1 MTQVRSAIDRPKDQK
16 DTVRRL
22 GLHRMHDTVVKD
34 DRPDIRGMIAKVR
47 HLVSVE
53 EVDEMKLHHLR
64 PAEGPEEGKTRVG
77 RGRAGAR
84 GKTAGRG
91 TKGTGAR
98 KNVPAYF
105 EGGQMPLSR
114 RVPKLK
120 GFSNP
125 NRVEYAPV
133 NVEVL
138 AKYFDGEVT
147 PAGALRTWPG
157 PQGREGQ
164 GPGARRDRQG
174 AHREGARVLRDR
186 EGEDRGRRRHRRT
199 LR

>member
-1 MTQVRSAIDRPKDQK
+1 
-16 DTVRRL
+16 
-22 GLHRMHDTVVKD
+22 
-34 DRPDIRGMIAKVR
+34 
-47 HLVSVE
+47 
-53 EVDEMKLHHLR
+53 MKLHHLR
-64 PAEGPEEGKTRVG
+64 PAKGSKTERTRVG

-98 KNVPAYF
+98 GKLRAGF
-105 EGGQMPLSR
+105 EGGQMPLIR

-138 AKYFDGEVT
+138 ATYFDDEVT
-147 PAGALRTWPG
+147 PEALYKHGLAHKGAKVKVLARGELDKKLTVKAHAFSKAAREKIEAAGGTV
-157 PQGREGQ
+157 E
-164 GPGARRDRQG
+164 
-174 AHREGARVLRDR
+174 VL
-186 EGEDRGRRRHRRT
+186 H
-199 LR
+199 